1 MQALIRSKSAGVTG
15 GRGTAGAGPGRDLLY
30 GSRGVPAAPT
40 YRRPGDLGPYEPCP
54 STPRVRIVG
63 SVETTPEIGAREEPR
78 RSGAWRTP
86 EVEARR
92 EVRRSGRGGLDME
105 DLVSMC
111 ERRCRKAC
119 NIRSAAEDSEETCH
133 SGSSGGRARRY
144 RKRGSPK
151 PAAGEAGAMDTDPS
165 PVRLW
170 DSEGHSEGY
179 RTAYEQ
185 PSESEETARPPTRAN
200 TAPEPSLEH
209 DAEALE
215 RPARARTAPVARHTE
230 PTRDSMGDTPMA
242 EESEAPGTVGCAGS
256 AGKHAECHCE
266 HVSFLMG
273 KYPRMGMDAIVHR
286 LDSLDNAKDGLEE
299 DVAGILDDQSAAE
312 RDMAE
317 LRAER
322 DRYRENLELALQK
335 QQRVVD
341 SLLHLVEDM
350 SGRLK
355 RLEESQPLASGPELP
370 AKPAAAELVERV
382 KTLRS
387 AMEKPMGDPA
397 EAPYA
402 RPRVDPGA
410 LPFVSMFSE
419 STMLG
424 EQTALAGSMREGRA
438 TTDPR
443 SLTVQMSHAAQD
455 LPITTTAHAVYVE
468 EEIQSQTMQ
477 GRTMGSADGH
487 GRGHP
492 GGNLWAKDPNTG
504 IWTADGASPSRVPN
518 PMGSG
523 PTGPHSM
530 EERDV
535 QGVYSHPPATGGIR
549 LGGVV
554 AGDVGDAIRIDD
566 LRGIK
571 IRYYDGNPSNLD
583 DFILDWED
591 FAEEVVGE
599 MRGAPRD
606 KWVCRTFP
614 HRLAQDLKEELRD
627 QIREG
632 LIRTEQACLH
642 WLEDEERVDAPNQ
655 KLEDLW
661 SIPLPLDRGELRV
674 REWNRYLRKYRQSL
688 KLVEDRNKSSEIS
701 HLLKDVLP
709 GHWKKKVEDEEKK
722 RAKKRVVVRIMA
734 AEDTHAGI
742 MEFFRRNLGEPN
754 GMLGLKNA
762 VYVEVFG
769 DTMGQRLLRLNN
781 AEWRRGEPLR
791 MQVIFARMSLD
802 KIVKYI
808 TVELKLNAKNEAH
821 VQDRHGHGQRGHR
834 EDRHHQEIQ
843 EDTANSA
850 EDGSGSGQDH
860 WTGSR
865 EDHEEAHFFAF
876 VAHNVRD
883 HGQDRSRWSR
893 VGPKKAKEPRRIGNP
908 PLSFREYRSQHDG
921 CWVCYGKGNNHAH
934 DHRQCKV

>member
-1 MQALIRSKSAGVTG
+1 MQSLIRSKSAGVTG

-30 GSRGVPAAPT
+30 GSRSLPAAPT

-54 STPRVRIVG
+54 STPRVRIVD
-63 SVETTPEIGAREEPR
+63 SVET
-78 RSGAWRTP
+78 TP

-92 EVRRSGRGGLDME
+92 EIRRSGRGGLDME

-119 NIRSAAEDSEETCH
+119 NLRSAAEDSEEACH
-133 SGSSGGRARRY
+133 SGSSGGRAGRY
-144 RKRGSPK
+144 RKRGSRK
-151 PAAGEAGAMDTDPS
+151 PTAGDAGAMDTDPS

-170 DSEGHSEGY
+170 KSERHSDGY
-179 RTAYEQ
+179 RTCF
-185 PSESEETARPPTRAN
+185 PSESEEMSRAH
-200 TAPEPSLEH
+200 TAPEPALKH
-209 DAEALE
+209 DAEGLE
-215 RPARARTAPVARHTE
+215 RPARARTAPVPRHTGPE
-230 PTRDSMGDTPMA
+230 MDAIGDTPMGD
-242 EESEAPGTVGCAGS
+242 ESEAPGTAGCAGS
-256 AGKHAECHCE
+256 GGKHAECHCE
-266 HVSFLMG
+266 HVSFLMD
-273 KYPRMGMDAIVHR
+273 KYPKMGMDAIVHR
-286 LDSLDNAKDGLEE
+286 LGSLDNAKDGLEE

-312 RDMAE
+312 RDMSE
-317 LRAER
+317 LRAEQAQ
-322 DRYRENLELALQK
+322 YRENLELALQK

-341 SLLHLVEDM
+341 SLLNLVEDM
-350 SGRLK
+350 SGRLR
-355 RLEESQPLASGPELP
+355 RLEELQPLASGPELP
-370 AKPAAAELVERV
+370 ARPAAAELVERV

-387 AMEKPMGDPA
+387 AMDKRIGGLA

-402 RPRVDPGA
+402 PPRVDPGA
-410 LPFVSMFSE
+410 LPFVPMFSE
-419 STMLG
+419 SKMLG
-424 EQTALAGSMREGRA
+424 EHTAPAGSMREGHV

-455 LPITTTAHAVYVE
+455 LPPTTNTHAVYAE

-492 GGNLWAKDPNTG
+492 GGNLWAKDPTTG
-504 IWTADGASPSRVPN
+504 IWTADGASPSRIPN

-523 PTGPHSM
+523 PTGHHSM

-535 QGVYSHPPATGGIR
+535 RGVYSHPPATGGIR

-571 IRYYDGNPSNLD
+571 IPYYDSNPSNLD
-583 DFILDWED
+583 DFILDSED

-606 KWVCRTFP
+606 KLVCRTFP

-632 LIRTEQACLH
+632 LIRTEQACLQ

-661 SIPLPLDRGELRV
+661 SIPLQLDRGELPV
-674 REWNRYLRKYRQSL
+674 REWNRYRRKYRQSL
-688 KLVEDRNKSSEIS
+688 KLVEDWKESSEIR

-709 GHWKKKVEDEEKK
+709 GHWKRRVEDEEKK
-722 RAKKRVVVRIMA
+722 RARKRVAVRIMA
-734 AEDTHAGI
+734 AEDTHVGI
-742 MEFFRRNLGEPN
+742 MEFFRRNLGAPN
-754 GMLGLKNA
+754 RMFGLKNA

-769 DTMGQRLLRLNN
+769 DSMGQRLLRLNN
-781 AEWRRGEPLR
+781 VEWRRGEPLR
-791 MQVIFARMSLD
+791 MQLIFARMSLD
-802 KIVKYI
+802 EIVKYI

-821 VQDRHGHGQRGHR
+821 VQDQHGHGQRGH
-834 EDRHHQEIQ
+834 
-843 EDTANSA
+843 
-850 EDGSGSGQDH
+850 
-860 WTGSR
+860 
-865 EDHEEAHFFAF
+865 
-876 VAHNVRD
+876 
-883 HGQDRSRWSR
+883 
-893 VGPKKAKEPRRIGNP
+893 
-908 PLSFREYRSQHDG
+908 
-921 CWVCYGKGNNHAH
+921 
-934 DHRQCKV
+934 